1 MGPPSSHLQH
11 PAAPVGL
18 EETGG
23 GAGGGWLSPAAQ
35 PAQTGSAAAAD
46 RAGNIIPT
54 LMAPSSPWEL
64 LGGLSP
70 AEIFPRS
77 AEKTGGSRPA
87 ALAPPAPYY

>member
-1 MGPPSSHLQH
+1 MGPPSSCLQH

-23 GAGGGWLSPAAQ
+23 AGGGWLIPAAQ
-35 PAQTGSAAAAD
+35 PAQMGSAAAAD
-46 RAGNIIPT
+46 RAGNIIPS
-54 LMAPSSPWEL
+54 LMAPPSPWEL

-70 AEIFPRS
+70 AEIFPTL
-77 AEKTGGSRPA
+77 AEKTSGSRPA